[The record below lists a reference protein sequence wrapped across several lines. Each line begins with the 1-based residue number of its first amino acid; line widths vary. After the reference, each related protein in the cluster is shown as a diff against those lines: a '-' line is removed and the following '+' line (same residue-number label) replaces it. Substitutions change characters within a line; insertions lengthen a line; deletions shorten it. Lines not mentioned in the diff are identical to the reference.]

1 MHTQGLPVLPHQKDA
16 LEKAGK
22 ALDAI
27 RPHAAT
33 DLAKAIERRPEL
45 IAEAA
50 GGRSQEALRAMNQEA
65 AVRTDPALR
74 SERFV
79 SDWQGLSTARKQLE
93 QQGDR
98 KSVVEGKSVAVR
110 VDPGGRRILK
120 KKKQK

>member
-50 GGRSQEALRAMNQEA
+50 GGRSREALRAMNHEA

-74 SERFV
+74 SAPFV
-79 SDWQGLSTARKQLE
+79 SDWQGLSTARKSSE
-93 QQGDR
+93 EGR
-98 KSVVEGKSVAVR
+98 EGKG
-110 VDPGGRRILK
+110 GGRTGKNRGAA
-120 KKKQK
+120 